1 MLINN
6 LRQDKKYTLR
16 VPLAERDCESKQAY
30 TVDEVAAKTG
40 FSRQTITTM
49 FENAPGVLVIER
61 PTKMNKRRYR
71 SIRIPR
77 GVYERVIGKVTN

>member
-1 MLINN
+1 MFINN

-16 VPLAERDCESKQAY
+16 GALVGSDYESKQAY

-40 FSRQTITTM
+40 FSRQTITAM

-77 GVYERVIGKVTN
+77 GVYERVIRSISV